1 MSPHLFFGTYTAGS
15 VNETVEI
22 CSSDSNVADDDCLS
36 SNHFAYAI
44 FITAFFLAGAAS
56 APLFTIGTS
65 FIDDI
70 VHPKFVPLY
79 MGIYHTTIV
88 LGPVI
93 GFVIGGLFLTIYVD
107 VGNETRLT
115 QDDPGW
121 VGAWWISYIFN
132 GGISFLIA
140 FPFFMFPRQLPNS
153 DVIKA
158 ERIKEMAKVLK
169 EKLPE
174 NKTFKDEVKSFPA
187 HIKALLLNPS
197 YVCLCLGLGTMFLLI
212 SGLVDFSPKY
222 LESQYRVDPSTSA
235 YIIGAVGIVTALVGI
250 IIGGVI
256 IFVLKIRGKKLPFMM
271 VVIQAMAVPLM
282 FGFFASCPVTG
293 HPGSYYRLS

>member
-1 MSPHLFFGTYTAGS
+1 
-15 VNETVEI
+15 
-22 CSSDSNVADDDCLS
+22 
-36 SNHFAYAI
+36 
-44 FITAFFLAGAAS
+44 
-56 APLFTIGTS
+56 
-65 FIDDI
+65 
-70 VHPKFVPLY
+70 
-79 MGIYHTTIV
+79 MGVYHTTIV

-93 GFVIGGLFLTIYVD
+93 GFVLGGLFLTIYVD
-107 VGNETRLT
+107 VGSETRLT

-140 FPFFMFPRQLPNS
+140 IPFFMFPRQLPNS

-158 ERIKEMAKVLK
+158 ERIKEMATVLK

-197 YVCLCLGLGTMFLLI
+197 YLCLCLGLGTMFLLI

-250 IIGGVI
+250 IIGGVM

-282 FGFFASCPVTG
+282 FGFFASCPVMDI
-293 HPGSYYRLS
+293 PGVTTTFPDGSNTFENASCLSECNCSSSRYEPVCGTDGYTYISPCLAGCEFEMTVDETDGDCVHGLRLFELDQPNRHARNMQQ